1 MTTLAERASVR
12 AAVFTC
18 GAVLMALE
26 VAAFRI
32 IGRSF
37 GTAIRE
43 TTVVIAVFLV
53 AMSIGYWLGGRTGDR
68 HPTIYAIAFVML
80 AAGGATLLIPLIDR
94 QLSRS
99 LVAGSLPL
107 SVHAL
112 VATVTLFAMP
122 VCLLAAMTPIAVRLL
137 SREVAQSG
145 SVAGGIS
152 ALSTAGSVLGSILTA
167 FVLLDWLQS
176 IDATVRFLGSVS
188 IAVAVV
194 LLVAHARQ
202 FVSVRARRYAIGLAT
217 AVAVTVIIGVAARPM
232 DLSGFEEPNAR
243 YRLLYA
249 RDSPYHRVSVREHDE
264 KRRDLLFDLNVES
277 TMPVRDPAGPGLDY
291 TNYFHIDRLLRPD
304 LKRVLFIGLGGG
316 TGPRQFAARY
326 PDVTVDAVDVDPVVV
341 DVAQR
346 FFAVKPGP
354 RLKLHTQDGRVF
366 LQRATESWDLIVI
379 DAYTVNQYGST
390 IPPHLCTR
398 EFFELA
404 ASHLTPDG
412 LLHFHCAASRIAVLP
427 RALYKT
433 LRLVY
438 PSVSVFGNA
447 ELIAAKRPR
456 PLDKPAL
463 VARARELVATGV
475 WRDPRMVD
483 RVATLV
489 EIRPPTLDVPI
500 LTDDYAPVDLLFRR
514 SHM

>member
-1 MTTLAERASVR
+1 MR

-18 GAVLMALE
+18 GAILMALE

-53 AMSIGYWLGGRTGDR
+53 AMSIGYWLGGRAGDR
-68 HPTIYAIAFVML
+68 HPTIFAIAIVML
-80 AAGGATLLIPLIDR
+80 GAGAATLLIPLIDER
-94 QLSRS
+94 LSRS

-107 SVHAL
+107 SLHAF
-112 VATVTLFAMP
+112 VATVTLFAIP

-137 SREVAQSG
+137 AREIEQTG

-152 ALSTAGSVLGSILTA
+152 ALSTVGSVAGSIGTA

-176 IDATVRFLGSVS
+176 MDATVRFLGSVS
-188 IAVAVV
+188 IAVAVL
-194 LLVAHARQ
+194 LLVAHAQQ
-202 FVSVRARRYAIGLAT
+202 FVSPRVRMYA
-217 AVAVTVIIGVAARPM
+217 TVIAAAIAIVAIARFAGRPM
-232 DLSGFEEPNAR
+232 DVSSFQETNAR

-249 RDSPYHRVSVREHDE
+249 RDSPYHRVLVREHDE

-291 TNYFHIDRLLRPD
+291 TNYFHVGKLLRP
-304 LKRVLFIGLGGG
+304 KAQRVLFIGLGGG
-316 TGPRQFAARY
+316 TGPRQFAAMY
-326 PDVTVDAVDVDPVVV
+326 PDVTIDAVDVDPVVV

-354 RLKLHTQDGRVF
+354 RLRLHVEDGRVF
-366 LQRATESWDLIVI
+366 LQRTTQSWDLIII

-398 EFFELA
+398 QFFQLA
-404 ASHLTPDG
+404 SARLTPDG

-433 LRLVY
+433 LREVF
-438 PSVSVFGNA
+438 PSVEVFGNA
-447 ELIAAKRPR
+447 ELIAAKHPQHLEKAAVVAGAR
-456 PLDKPAL
+456 DL
-463 VARARELVATGV
+463 VERGV
-475 WRDPRMVD
+475 WRDPKMVD
-483 RVATLV
+483 RVATML
-489 EIRPPTLDVPI
+489 ETRPPTLDVPL
-500 LTDDYAPVDLLFRR
+500 LTDDYAPVDLLFRN
-514 SHM
+514 SHQ

>member
-26 VAAFRI
+26 VGAFRI

-53 AMSIGYWLGGRTGDR
+53 AMSIGYWLGGRMGDR
-68 HPTIYAIAFVML
+68 HPTIYAIAVVML

-99 LVAGSLPL
+99 LVAGALPL
-107 SVHAL
+107 SLHAF
-112 VATVTLFAMP
+112 VATVTLFAIP

-137 SREVAQSG
+137 SRDVAQSG

-152 ALSTAGSVLGSILTA
+152 ALSTVGSVAGSILTA
-167 FVLLDWLQS
+167 FFLLDWLQS
-176 IDATVRFLGSVS
+176 IDATVRFLGSIS
-188 IAVAVV
+188 ISVAV
-194 LLVAHARQ
+194 LLIVAHARQ
-202 FVSVRARRYAIGLAT
+202 FVSVRARWYAT
-217 AVAVTVIIGVAARPM
+217 AAVASVGVTVILGIAARPM

-243 YRLLYA
+243 YRLIYA
-249 RDSPYHRVSVREHDE
+249 RDSPYHRVSVREHDG

-277 TMPVRDPAGPGLDY
+277 RMPLGNPAGPGLEY
-291 TNYFHIDRLLRPD
+291 TNYFHIGRLLRPH
-304 LKRVLFIGLGGG
+304 LRRVLFIGLGGG
-316 TGPRQFAARY
+316 TGPRQFAAMY
-326 PDVTVDAVDVDPVVV
+326 PDVTIDAVDVDPVVV

-346 FFAVKPGP
+346 FFAVQPGP

-366 LQRATESWDLIVI
+366 LQRTTESWDLIVI
-379 DAYTVNQYGST
+379 DAYTVNEYGST

-404 ASHLTPDG
+404 AAHLTPDG
-412 LLHFHCAASRIAVLP
+412 LLHFHCAASRIGVLP

-433 LRLVY
+433 LRIVF
-438 PSVSVFGNA
+438 PSVDVFGSA
-447 ELIAAKRPR
+447 ELIASKR
-456 PLDKPAL
+456 AL
-463 VARARELVATGV
+463 QLQKAAIVAGARELLAAGV
-475 WRDPRMVD
+475 WHDPKMVD
-483 RVATLV
+483 RVATMV

-514 SHM
+514 SHP